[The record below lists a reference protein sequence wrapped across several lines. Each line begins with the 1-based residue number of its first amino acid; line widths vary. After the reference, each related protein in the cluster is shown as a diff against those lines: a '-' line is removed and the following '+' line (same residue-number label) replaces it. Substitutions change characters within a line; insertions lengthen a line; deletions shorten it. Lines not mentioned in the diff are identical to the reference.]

1 MLISIEK
8 LKNIYTDKD
17 FSKFSDER
25 LQARLEAIE
34 SALRRYTHN
43 SFQNRNF
50 RVTAKAEGGTL
61 YGDFRNFKVDDT
73 IEINGGINEGL
84 YTVVYVD
91 ETSCTVDKIVF
102 DVDKMIVTKVV
113 YPADVVEGCIELLDY
128 DANRRTQANSGITSE
143 SISRHSVSYKQYSE
157 SNTIEGY
164 PSEMFGFARKYVNWR
179 T

>member
-1 MLISIEK
+1 MLISIAK
-8 LKNIYTDKD
+8 LKEVYTDKD

-25 LQARLEAIE
+25 LEAKLEAIE

-43 SFQNRNF
+43 NFQNRNF
-50 RVTAKAEGGTL
+50 RVTAKAEGSTL
-61 YGDFRNFKVDDT
+61 FGDFRYFSVDDT
-73 IEINGGINEGL
+73 IEISDGINAGL
-84 YTVVYVD
+84 YTVASVD
-91 ETSCTVDKIVF
+91 ATSCIVDKIVF
-102 DVDKMIVTKVV
+102 DVDEMTVTKVV

-128 DANRRTQANSGITSE
+128 DVNKRAQASSGIASE

-157 SNTIEGY
+157 ANTIEGY